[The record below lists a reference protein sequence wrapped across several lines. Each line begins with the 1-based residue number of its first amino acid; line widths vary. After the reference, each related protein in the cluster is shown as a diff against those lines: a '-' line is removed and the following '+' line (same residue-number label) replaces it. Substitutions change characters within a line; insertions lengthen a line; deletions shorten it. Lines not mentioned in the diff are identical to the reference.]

1 MFRRDWKQWNIIKLA
16 PHELTRD
23 GQLLLSSW
31 DLTHASLSSSEQWFA
46 YFIHAYNETRV
57 YIYCINFCQTIMVP
71 FTVCLPPII
80 FRWKY
85 ICDKLL
91 CWTLLPTGW
100 WDLSVHFYVLG
111 RSGLLIFRAVAEP
124 GNSGKS
130 AKSREIH
137 KNAKNT
143 AKFRRNLIR
152 YTLYNLSETYFS
164 YWGYLLAINLQIYL
178 RTSSLK
184 RANNIPKLPG
194 IGYVAKN
201 WALAMMLKALPLV
214 HFWSVL
220 LLKEQMMTSVRKSR
234 GIWLFLP
241 RPVRSPGRSLRLLA
255 TVEWQ
260 DWFLLLQVTVF
271 VWYSSWTGFLR
282 ASG

>member
-1 MFRRDWKQWNIIKLA
+1 MENYKIVTSWAYIRGF
-16 PHELTRD
+16 
-23 GQLLLSSW
+23 QLLLSTW

-46 YFIHAYNETRV
+46 YFIHVDNETRV

-91 CWTLLPTGW
+91 CWTLLPKGW

-111 RSGLLIFRAVAEP
+111 RSGLLIFRTVAEP
-124 GNSGKS
+124 RNSGKS
-130 AKSREIH
+130 AKFTKMRKIP
-137 KNAKNT
+137 
-143 AKFRRNLIR
+143 RNLEEILSD
-152 YTLYNLSETYFS
+152 TCLYNLFETYFS

-194 IGYVAKN
+194 IDYVAKN

-220 LLKEQMMTSVRKSR
+220 LLKEQMMTSVRKSHE
-234 GIWLFLP
+234 IWLFLP
-241 RPVRSPGRSLRLLA
+241 RPVRSPGRSLRLATKIQLNDRIGFSCCRLPCLYDTAAELA
-255 TVEWQ
+255 SYVLQ
-260 DWFLLLQVTVF
+260 GKFNLLST
-271 VWYSSWTGFLR
+271 
-282 ASG
+282 